1 MATRSPLFFLQALRT
16 STAIKEEEEK
26 KRQCLHSNIVAQYE
40 NMFVFDM
47 KKLEVADYIGV

>member
-16 STAIKEEEEK
+16 STAIKEEEK